1 MVFQKEAFILKTSL
15 KQLLKTVETPDAKV
29 KVQNPG
35 EIVKK
40 SRDINRLTTSEIA
53 HNICDVFY
61 EMHGDRHFAD
71 DGAIVGGVGLINGQP
86 VTIVG
91 TEKGHSV
98 QENIKRNFGSPH
110 AEGYRKAIRLFEQ
123 AEKFNRPVITFVNTS
138 GAFCDVEAEDRGI
151 GQAIAESMQTMAGLT
166 VPTITILMGEGG
178 SGGALALAVSNKV
191 WMMENA
197 MYSVLSPEGFAT
209 ILWKD
214 PSRVPEAAEYM
225 KFTALDL
232 LDFKVI
238 DQIIP
243 ETIGK
248 RDLSHDELSLL
259 MKEMILKEID
269 QQFELTKE
277 ELLEAKEERF
287 NQF

>member
-1 MVFQKEAFILKTSL
+1 MLDLRVSM
-15 KQLLKTVETPDAKV
+15 KQLLNTVEQPNAKITQKIPAEV
-29 KVQNPG
+29 VTA
-35 EIVKK
+35 
-40 SRDINRLTTSEIA
+40 SRDINRLTTSELA
-53 HNICDVFY
+53 KKICDVFY
-61 EMHGDRHFAD
+61 EMHGDRRYGD
-71 DGAIVGGVGLINGQP
+71 DGAIVGGVGQINGRA

-123 AEKFNRPVITFVNTS
+123 AEKFNRPVITIVNTS

-225 KFTALDL
+225 KFTAPDL
-232 LDFKVI
+232 LNFKVI

-243 ETIGK
+243 EHYGK
-248 RDLSHDELSLL
+248 KALDHDVQAQLI
-259 MKEMILKEID
+259 KEMVLEEFD
-269 QQFELTKE
+269 QQLAMSKAD
-277 ELLEAKEERF
+277 LIAAKEARF

>member
-1 MVFQKEAFILKTSL
+1 M
-15 KQLLKTVETPDAKV
+15 KQLLKTVEQPNAKITQKIPAEV
-29 KVQNPG
+29 VTA
-35 EIVKK
+35 
-40 SRDINRLTTSEIA
+40 SRDINRLTTSELA
-53 HNICDVFY
+53 KKICDVFY
-61 EMHGDRHFAD
+61 EMHGDRRYGD
-71 DGAIVGGVGLINGQP
+71 DGAIVGGVGQINGRA

-123 AEKFNRPVITFVNTS
+123 AEKFNRPVITIVNTS

-225 KFTALDL
+225 KFTAPDL

-243 ETIGK
+243 EHYGK
-248 RDLSHDELSLL
+248 KALDHDVQAQLI
-259 MKEMILKEID
+259 KEMVLEEFD
-269 QQFELTKE
+269 QQLAISKAD
-277 ELLEAKEERF
+277 LIAAKEARF

>member
-1 MVFQKEAFILKTSL
+1 MN
-15 KQLLKTVETPDAKV
+15 QLLKTVEQPNAKITQKIPAEV
-29 KVQNPG
+29 ATA
-35 EIVKK
+35 
-40 SRDINRLTTSEIA
+40 SRDINRLTTSELA
-53 HNICDVFY
+53 KKICDVFY
-61 EMHGDRHFAD
+61 EMHGDRRYGD
-71 DGAIVGGVGLINGQP
+71 DGAIVGGVGQINGRA

-123 AEKFNRPVITFVNTS
+123 AEKFNRPVITIVNTS

-151 GQAIAESMQTMAGLT
+151 GQAIAVSMQTMAGLT

-225 KFTALDL
+225 KFTAPDL

-243 ETIGK
+243 EHYGK
-248 RDLSHDELSLL
+248 KVIDHDVQAQLI
-259 MKEMILKEID
+259 KEMVLKEID
-269 QQFELTKE
+269 QQLAMSKAD
-277 ELLEAKEERF
+277 LIAAKEARF

>member
-1 MVFQKEAFILKTSL
+1 MRVSI
-15 KQLLKTVETPDAKV
+15 KQLLKTVEQPNAKITQKIPAEV
-29 KVQNPG
+29 VTA
-35 EIVKK
+35 
-40 SRDINRLTTSEIA
+40 SRDINRLTTSELA
-53 HNICDVFY
+53 KKICDVFY
-61 EMHGDRHFAD
+61 EMHGDRRYGD
-71 DGAIVGGVGLINGQP
+71 DGAIVGGVGQINGRA

-123 AEKFNRPVITFVNTS
+123 AEKFNRPVITIVNTS

-225 KFTALDL
+225 KFTAPDL
-232 LDFKVI
+232 LNFKVI

-243 ETIGK
+243 EHYGK
-248 RDLSHDELSLL
+248 KALDHDVQAQLI
-259 MKEMILKEID
+259 KEMVLEEID
-269 QQFELTKE
+269 QQLAMSKAD
-277 ELLEAKEERF
+277 LIAAKEARF

>member
-1 MVFQKEAFILKTSL
+1 M
-15 KQLLKTVETPDAKV
+15 KQLLKTVEQPNAKIAQKIPAEV
-29 KVQNPG
+29 VTA
-35 EIVKK
+35 
-40 SRDINRLTTSEIA
+40 SRDINRLTTSELA
-53 HNICDVFY
+53 KKICDVFY
-61 EMHGDRHFAD
+61 EMHGDRRYGD
-71 DGAIVGGVGLINGQP
+71 DGAIVGGVGQINGRA

-123 AEKFNRPVITFVNTS
+123 AEKFNRPVITIVNTS

-225 KFTALDL
+225 KFTAPDL
-232 LDFKVI
+232 LNFKVI

-243 ETIGK
+243 EHYGK
-248 RDLSHDELSLL
+248 KALDHDVQAQLI
-259 MKEMILKEID
+259 KEMVLEEID
-269 QQFELTKE
+269 QQLVMSKAD
-277 ELLEAKEERF
+277 LIAAKEARF

>member
-1 MVFQKEAFILKTSL
+1 M
-15 KQLLKTVETPDAKV
+15 KQLLKTVEQPNAKIMQKIPADV
-29 KVQNPG
+29 VTA
-35 EIVKK
+35 
-40 SRDINRLTTSEIA
+40 SRDINRLTTSELA
-53 HNICDVFY
+53 KKICDVFY
-61 EMHGDRHFAD
+61 EMHGDRRYGD
-71 DGAIVGGVGLINGQP
+71 DGAIVGGVGQINGRA

-123 AEKFNRPVITFVNTS
+123 AEKFNRPVITIVNTS

-225 KFTALDL
+225 KFTAPDL

-243 ETIGK
+243 EHYGK
-248 RDLSHDELSLL
+248 KALDHDVQAQLI
-259 MKEMILKEID
+259 KEMVLEEFD
-269 QQFELTKE
+269 QQLAMSKAD
-277 ELLEAKEERF
+277 LIAAKEARF

>member
-1 MVFQKEAFILKTSL
+1 M
-15 KQLLKTVETPDAKV
+15 KQLLKTVEQPNAKITQKIPAEV
-29 KVQNPG
+29 ATA
-35 EIVKK
+35 
-40 SRDINRLTTSEIA
+40 SRDINRLTTSELA
-53 HNICDVFY
+53 KKICDIFY
-61 EMHGDRHFAD
+61 EMHGDRRYGD
-71 DGAIVGGVGLINGQP
+71 DGAIVGGVGQINGRA

-123 AEKFNRPVITFVNTS
+123 AEKFNRPVITIVNTS

-225 KFTALDL
+225 KFTAPDL

-243 ETIGK
+243 EHYGK
-248 RDLSHDELSLL
+248 KVLDHDVQAQLI
-259 MKEMILKEID
+259 KEMVLKEID
-269 QQFELTKE
+269 QQLAMSKAD
-277 ELLEAKEERF
+277 LIAAKEARF

>member
-1 MVFQKEAFILKTSL
+1 M
-15 KQLLKTVETPDAKV
+15 KQLLKTVEQPNANITQK
-29 KVQNPG
+29 NPAD
-35 EIVKK
+35 VVTA
-40 SRDINRLTTSEIA
+40 SRDINRLTTSELA
-53 HNICDVFY
+53 KKICDVFF
-61 EMHGDRHFAD
+61 EMHGDRRYGD
-71 DGAIVGGVGLINGQP
+71 DGAIVGGVGQINGHA

-91 TEKGHSV
+91 TEKGHTV

-123 AEKFNRPVITFVNTS
+123 AEKFNRPVITIVNTS

-225 KFTALDL
+225 KFTAPDL

-243 ETIGK
+243 EHYGK
-248 RDLSHDELSLL
+248 KALDHDVQAQLI
-259 MKEMILKEID
+259 KEMVLKEID
-269 QQFELTKE
+269 QQLAMSKAD
-277 ELLEAKEERF
+277 LIAAKEARF

>member
-1 MVFQKEAFILKTSL
+1 M
-15 KQLLKTVETPDAKV
+15 KQLLKTVEQPNAKIAQKIPAEV
-29 KVQNPG
+29 VTA
-35 EIVKK
+35 
-40 SRDINRLTTSEIA
+40 SRDINRLTTSELA
-53 HNICDVFY
+53 KKICDVFY
-61 EMHGDRHFAD
+61 EMHGDRRYGD
-71 DGAIVGGVGLINGQP
+71 DGAIVGGVGQINGRA

-123 AEKFNRPVITFVNTS
+123 AEKFNRPVITIVNTS

-225 KFTALDL
+225 KFTASDL
-232 LDFKVI
+232 LNFKVI

-243 ETIGK
+243 EHYGK
-248 RDLSHDELSLL
+248 KALDHDVQAQLI
-259 MKEMILKEID
+259 KEMVLEEID
-269 QQFELTKE
+269 QQLAMSKAD
-277 ELLEAKEERF
+277 LIAAKEARF

>member
-1 MVFQKEAFILKTSL
+1 M
-15 KQLLKTVETPDAKV
+15 KQLLKTVEQPNAKIAQKIPAEV
-29 KVQNPG
+29 VTA
-35 EIVKK
+35 
-40 SRDINRLTTSEIA
+40 SRDINRLTTSELA
-53 HNICDVFY
+53 KKICDVFY
-61 EMHGDRHFAD
+61 EMHGDRRYGD
-71 DGAIVGGVGLINGQP
+71 DGAIVGGVGQINGRA

-123 AEKFNRPVITFVNTS
+123 AEKFNRPVITIVNTS

-166 VPTITILMGEGG
+166 LPTITILMGEGG

-225 KFTALDL
+225 KFTAPDL
-232 LDFKVI
+232 LNFKVI

-243 ETIGK
+243 EHYGK
-248 RDLSHDELSLL
+248 KALDHDIQAQLI
-259 MKEMILKEID
+259 KEMVLEEFD
-269 QQFELTKE
+269 QQLAMSKAD
-277 ELLEAKEERF
+277 LIAAKEARF

>member
-1 MVFQKEAFILKTSL
+1 MLDLRVSM
-15 KQLLKTVETPDAKV
+15 KQLLKTVEQPNAKITQKIPAEV
-29 KVQNPG
+29 VTA
-35 EIVKK
+35 
-40 SRDINRLTTSEIA
+40 SRDINRLTTSELA
-53 HNICDVFY
+53 KKICDVFY
-61 EMHGDRHFAD
+61 EMHGDRRYGD
-71 DGAIVGGVGLINGQP
+71 DGAIVGGVGQINGRA

-123 AEKFNRPVITFVNTS
+123 DEKFNRPVITIVNTS

-225 KFTALDL
+225 KFTAPDL

-243 ETIGK
+243 EHYGK
-248 RDLSHDELSLL
+248 KALDHDVQAQLI
-259 MKEMILKEID
+259 KEMVLEEFD
-269 QQFELTKE
+269 QQLAMSKVD
-277 ELLEAKEERF
+277 LIAAKEARF

>member
-1 MVFQKEAFILKTSL
+1 LKIKAEKLSKL
-15 KQLLKTVETPDAKV
+15 VASPHANVKRKV
-29 KVQNPG
+29 PADV
-35 EIVKK
+35 VTA
-40 SRDINRLTTSEIA
+40 SRDIHRLTTSELA
-53 HNICDVFY
+53 KLVCDVFY
-61 EMHGDRHFAD
+61 EMHGDRRYGD
-71 DGAIVGGVGLINGQP
+71 DGAIIGGVGMINGKS

-91 TEKGHSV
+91 TEKGHTV
-98 QENIKRNFGSPH
+98 QENIQRNFGSPH
-110 AEGYRKAIRLFEQ
+110 AEGYRKAIRLFQQ
-123 AEKFNRPVITFVNTS
+123 AEKFRRPVITIVNTS

-178 SGGALALAVSNKV
+178 SGGALALAVANKV

-225 KFTALDL
+225 KFTAPDL

-243 ETIGK
+243 ENYGN
-248 RDLSHDELSLL
+248 RALSHDELAIMIKDMLL
-259 MKEMILKEID
+259 TEIEVQEAMNVDALLAAKEARF
-269 QQFELTKE
+269 QQF
-277 ELLEAKEERF
+277 
-287 NQF
+287 

>member
-1 MVFQKEAFILKTSL
+1 MLDLRVSM
-15 KQLLKTVETPDAKV
+15 KQLLKTVEQPNAKITQKIPAEV
-29 KVQNPG
+29 VTA
-35 EIVKK
+35 
-40 SRDINRLTTSEIA
+40 SRDINRLTTSELA
-53 HNICDVFY
+53 KKICDVFY
-61 EMHGDRHFAD
+61 EMHGDRRYGD
-71 DGAIVGGVGLINGQP
+71 DGAIVGGVGQINGRA

-123 AEKFNRPVITFVNTS
+123 AEKFHRPVITIVNTS

-225 KFTALDL
+225 KFTAPDL
-232 LDFKVI
+232 LNFKVI

-243 ETIGK
+243 EHYGK
-248 RDLSHDELSLL
+248 KALDHDVQAQLI
-259 MKEMILKEID
+259 KEMVLEEID
-269 QQFELTKE
+269 QQLAMSKAD
-277 ELLEAKEERF
+277 LIAAKEARF

>member
-1 MVFQKEAFILKTSL
+1 M
-15 KQLLKTVETPDAKV
+15 KQLLKTVEQPNAKITQKIPAEV
-29 KVQNPG
+29 ATA
-35 EIVKK
+35 
-40 SRDINRLTTSEIA
+40 SRDINRLTTSELA
-53 HNICDVFY
+53 KKICDVFY
-61 EMHGDRHFAD
+61 EMHGDRRYGD
-71 DGAIVGGVGLINGQP
+71 DGAIVGGVGQINGRA

-123 AEKFNRPVITFVNTS
+123 AEKFNRPVITIVNTS

-225 KFTALDL
+225 KFTAPDL

-243 ETIGK
+243 EHYGK
-248 RDLSHDELSLL
+248 KVIDHDVQAQLI
-259 MKEMILKEID
+259 KEMVLKEID
-269 QQFELTKE
+269 QQLAMSKAD
-277 ELLEAKEERF
+277 LIAAKEARF

>member
-1 MVFQKEAFILKTSL
+1 M
-15 KQLLKTVETPDAKV
+15 KQLLKTVEQPNAKITQKIPAEV
-29 KVQNPG
+29 VTA
-35 EIVKK
+35 
-40 SRDINRLTTSEIA
+40 SRDINRLTTAELA
-53 HNICDVFY
+53 KKICDVFY
-61 EMHGDRHFAD
+61 EMHGDRRYGD
-71 DGAIVGGVGLINGQP
+71 DGAIVGGVGQINGRA

-123 AEKFNRPVITFVNTS
+123 AEKFNRPVITIVNTS

-225 KFTALDL
+225 KFTAPDL
-232 LDFKVI
+232 LNFKVI

-243 ETIGK
+243 EHYGK
-248 RDLSHDELSLL
+248 KALDHDVQAQLI
-259 MKEMILKEID
+259 KEMVLEEID
-269 QQFELTKE
+269 QQLAMSKAD
-277 ELLEAKEERF
+277 LIAAKEARF

>member
-1 MVFQKEAFILKTSL
+1 M
-15 KQLLKTVETPDAKV
+15 KQLLKTVEQPNAKITQKIPAEV
-29 KVQNPG
+29 VTA
-35 EIVKK
+35 
-40 SRDINRLTTSEIA
+40 SRDINRLTTSELA
-53 HNICDVFY
+53 KKICDVFY
-61 EMHGDRHFAD
+61 EMHGDRRYGD
-71 DGAIVGGVGLINGQP
+71 DGAIVGGVGQINGRA

-123 AEKFNRPVITFVNTS
+123 AEKFNRPVITIVNTS

-151 GQAIAESMQTMAGLT
+151 GQAIAESMQTMAGLS

-225 KFTALDL
+225 KFTAPDL
-232 LDFKVI
+232 LDYKVI

-243 ETIGK
+243 EYHGK
-248 RDLSHDELSLL
+248 KALDHDDQAQLI
-259 MKEMILKEID
+259 KEMLLQEID
-269 QQFELTKE
+269 QQLAMSTAD
-277 ELLEAKEERF
+277 LIAAKESRF

>member
-1 MVFQKEAFILKTSL
+1 M
-15 KQLLKTVETPDAKV
+15 KQLLKTVEQPNAKIMQKIPADV
-29 KVQNPG
+29 VTA
-35 EIVKK
+35 
-40 SRDINRLTTSEIA
+40 SRDINRLTTSELA
-53 HNICDVFY
+53 KKICDVFY
-61 EMHGDRHFAD
+61 EMHGDRCYGD
-71 DGAIVGGVGLINGQP
+71 DGAIVGGVGQINGRA

-123 AEKFNRPVITFVNTS
+123 AEKFNRPVITIVNTS

-225 KFTALDL
+225 KFTAPDL

-243 ETIGK
+243 EHYGK
-248 RDLSHDELSLL
+248 KALDHDVQAQLI
-259 MKEMILKEID
+259 KEMVLEEFD
-269 QQFELTKE
+269 QQLAMSKAD
-277 ELLEAKEERF
+277 LIAAKEARF

>member
-1 MVFQKEAFILKTSL
+1 MRVSM
-15 KQLLKTVETPDAKV
+15 KQLLKTVEQPNAKITQKIPAEV
-29 KVQNPG
+29 VTA
-35 EIVKK
+35 
-40 SRDINRLTTSEIA
+40 SRDINRLTTSELA
-53 HNICDVFY
+53 KKICDVFY
-61 EMHGDRHFAD
+61 EMHGDRRYGD
-71 DGAIVGGVGLINGQP
+71 DGAVVGGVGQINGRA

-123 AEKFNRPVITFVNTS
+123 AEKFNRPVITIVNTS

-214 PSRVPEAAEYM
+214 PGRVPEAAEYM
-225 KFTALDL
+225 KFTAPDM

-243 ETIGK
+243 EHYGK
-248 RDLSHDELSLL
+248 KALDHDVQAQLI
-259 MKEMILKEID
+259 KEMVLEEFD
-269 QQFELTKE
+269 QQLAMSKAD
-277 ELLEAKEERF
+277 LIAAKEARF

>member
-1 MVFQKEAFILKTSL
+1 MRVSM
-15 KQLLKTVETPDAKV
+15 KQLLKTVEQPDAKITQKIPAEV
-29 KVQNPG
+29 VTA
-35 EIVKK
+35 
-40 SRDINRLTTSEIA
+40 SRDINRLTTSELA
-53 HNICDVFY
+53 KKICDIFY
-61 EMHGDRHFAD
+61 EMHGDRRYGD
-71 DGAIVGGVGLINGQP
+71 DGAIVGGVGQINGRA

-123 AEKFNRPVITFVNTS
+123 AEKFNRPVITIVNTS

-225 KFTALDL
+225 KFTAPDL

-243 ETIGK
+243 EHYGK
-248 RDLSHDELSLL
+248 KVLDHDVQAQLI
-259 MKEMILKEID
+259 KEMVLKEID
-269 QQFELTKE
+269 QQLAMSKAD
-277 ELLEAKEERF
+277 LIAAKEARF

>member
-1 MVFQKEAFILKTSL
+1 M
-15 KQLLKTVETPDAKV
+15 KQLLKTVEQPNAKITQKIPAEV
-29 KVQNPG
+29 VTA
-35 EIVKK
+35 
-40 SRDINRLTTSEIA
+40 SRDINRLTTAELA
-53 HNICDVFY
+53 KKICDVFY
-61 EMHGDRHFAD
+61 EMHGDRRYGD
-71 DGAIVGGVGLINGQP
+71 DGAIVGGVGQINGRA

-123 AEKFNRPVITFVNTS
+123 AEKFNRPVITIVNTS

-225 KFTALDL
+225 KFTAPDL
-232 LDFKVI
+232 LNFKVI

-243 ETIGK
+243 EHYGK
-248 RDLSHDELSLL
+248 KALDHDVQAQLI
-259 MKEMILKEID
+259 KEMVLEEID
-269 QQFELTKE
+269 QQLAMSKVD
-277 ELLEAKEERF
+277 LIAAKEARF

>member
-1 MVFQKEAFILKTSL
+1 MLDLRVSM
-15 KQLLKTVETPDAKV
+15 KQLLKTVEQPNAKITQKIPAEV
-29 KVQNPG
+29 VTA
-35 EIVKK
+35 
-40 SRDINRLTTSEIA
+40 SRDINRLTTSELA
-53 HNICDVFY
+53 KKICDVFY
-61 EMHGDRHFAD
+61 EMHGDRRYGD
-71 DGAIVGGVGLINGQP
+71 DGAIVGGVGQINGRA

-123 AEKFNRPVITFVNTS
+123 AEKFNRPVITIVNTS

-151 GQAIAESMQTMAGLT
+151 GQAIAVSMQTMAGLT

-225 KFTALDL
+225 KFTAPDL

-243 ETIGK
+243 EHYGK
-248 RDLSHDELSLL
+248 KVLDHDVQAQLI
-259 MKEMILKEID
+259 KEMVLKEID
-269 QQFELTKE
+269 QQLAMSKAD
-277 ELLEAKEERF
+277 LIAAKEARF

>member
-1 MVFQKEAFILKTSL
+1 M
-15 KQLLKTVETPDAKV
+15 KQLLKTVEQPNAKIMQKIPAEV
-29 KVQNPG
+29 VTA
-35 EIVKK
+35 
-40 SRDINRLTTSEIA
+40 SRDINRLTTSELA
-53 HNICDVFY
+53 KKICDVFY
-61 EMHGDRHFAD
+61 EMHGDRRYGD
-71 DGAIVGGVGLINGQP
+71 DGAIVGGVGQINGHA

-91 TEKGHSV
+91 TEKGHTV

-110 AEGYRKAIRLFEQ
+110 AEGYRKATRLFEQ
-123 AEKFNRPVITFVNTS
+123 AEKFNRPVITIVNTS

-225 KFTALDL
+225 KFTAPDL
-232 LDFKVI
+232 LDFKII

-243 ETIGK
+243 EHYGK
-248 RDLSHDELSLL
+248 KPLDHDVQAQLI
-259 MKEMILKEID
+259 KEMVLEEID
-269 QQFELTKE
+269 QQLAMSKAD
-277 ELLEAKEERF
+277 LIAAKEARF

>member
-1 MVFQKEAFILKTSL
+1 M
-15 KQLLKTVETPDAKV
+15 KQLLKTVEQPNAKITQKIPAEV
-29 KVQNPG
+29 VTA
-35 EIVKK
+35 
-40 SRDINRLTTSEIA
+40 SRDINRLTTSELA
-53 HNICDVFY
+53 KKICDVFY
-61 EMHGDRHFAD
+61 EMHGDRRYGD
-71 DGAIVGGVGLINGQP
+71 DGAIVGGVGQINGRA

-123 AEKFNRPVITFVNTS
+123 AEKFNRPVITIVNTS

-151 GQAIAESMQTMAGLT
+151 GQAIAVSMQTMAGLT

-225 KFTALDL
+225 KFTAPDL

-243 ETIGK
+243 EHYGK
-248 RDLSHDELSLL
+248 KVLDHDVQAQLI
-259 MKEMILKEID
+259 KEMVLKEID
-269 QQFELTKE
+269 QQLAMSKAD
-277 ELLEAKEERF
+277 LIAAKEARF

>member
-1 MVFQKEAFILKTSL
+1 M
-15 KQLLKTVETPDAKV
+15 KQLLKIVEQPNAKIMQKIPAEV
-29 KVQNPG
+29 VTA
-35 EIVKK
+35 
-40 SRDINRLTTSEIA
+40 SRDINRLTTSELA
-53 HNICDVFY
+53 KKICDVFY
-61 EMHGDRHFAD
+61 EMHGDRRYGD
-71 DGAIVGGVGLINGQP
+71 DGAIVGGVGQINDRA

-123 AEKFNRPVITFVNTS
+123 AEKFNRPVITIVNTS

-225 KFTALDL
+225 KFTAPDL
-232 LDFKVI
+232 LDFKII

-243 ETIGK
+243 EHYGK
-248 RDLSHDELSLL
+248 KVLDHDVQAQLI
-259 MKEMILKEID
+259 KEMVLKEID
-269 QQFELTKE
+269 QQLAMSKAD
-277 ELLEAKEERF
+277 LIAAKEARF

>member
-1 MVFQKEAFILKTSL
+1 MSVSM
-15 KQLLKTVETPDAKV
+15 KQLLKTVGQPNAKITQKIPAEV
-29 KVQNPG
+29 VTA
-35 EIVKK
+35 
-40 SRDINRLTTSEIA
+40 SRDINRLTTSELA
-53 HNICDVFY
+53 KKICDVFY
-61 EMHGDRHFAD
+61 EMHGDRRYGD
-71 DGAIVGGVGLINGQP
+71 DGAIVGGVGQINDRA

-123 AEKFNRPVITFVNTS
+123 AEKFNRPVITIVNTS

-214 PSRVPEAAEYM
+214 PSRVAEAAEYM
-225 KFTALDL
+225 KFTAPDL
-232 LDFKVI
+232 LDFKII

-243 ETIGK
+243 EHYGK
-248 RDLSHDELSLL
+248 KALDHDVQAQLI
-259 MKEMILKEID
+259 KEMVLEEID
-269 QQFELTKE
+269 QQLAMSKAD
-277 ELLEAKEERF
+277 LIAAKEARF

>member
-1 MVFQKEAFILKTSL
+1 M
-15 KQLLKTVETPDAKV
+15 KQLLKTVEQPNAKIMQKIPAEV
-29 KVQNPG
+29 VTA
-35 EIVKK
+35 
-40 SRDINRLTTSEIA
+40 SRDINRLTTSELA
-53 HNICDVFY
+53 KKICDVFY
-61 EMHGDRHFAD
+61 EMHGDRRYGD
-71 DGAIVGGVGLINGQP
+71 DGAIVGGVGQINGRA

-123 AEKFNRPVITFVNTS
+123 AEKFNRPVITIVNTS

-225 KFTALDL
+225 KFTAPDL

-243 ETIGK
+243 EHYGK
-248 RDLSHDELSLL
+248 KALDHDVQAQLI
-259 MKEMILKEID
+259 KEMVLEEFD
-269 QQFELTKE
+269 QQLAMSKAD
-277 ELLEAKEERF
+277 LIAAKEARF

>member
-1 MVFQKEAFILKTSL
+1 M
-15 KQLLKTVETPDAKV
+15 KQLLKTVEQPNAKITQKIPAEV
-29 KVQNPG
+29 VTA
-35 EIVKK
+35 
-40 SRDINRLTTSEIA
+40 SRDINRLTTSELA
-53 HNICDVFY
+53 KKICDVFY
-61 EMHGDRHFAD
+61 EMHGDRRYGD
-71 DGAIVGGVGLINGQP
+71 DGAIVGGVGQINGRA

-123 AEKFNRPVITFVNTS
+123 AEKFNRPVITIVNTS

-214 PSRVPEAAEYM
+214 PIRVPEAAEYM
-225 KFTALDL
+225 KFTAPDL
-232 LDFKVI
+232 LNFKVI

-243 ETIGK
+243 EHYGK
-248 RDLSHDELSLL
+248 KALDHDVQAQLI
-259 MKEMILKEID
+259 KEMVLEEID
-269 QQFELTKE
+269 QQLAMSKAD
-277 ELLEAKEERF
+277 LIAAKEARF

>member
-1 MVFQKEAFILKTSL
+1 M
-15 KQLLKTVETPDAKV
+15 KQLLKTVEQPNAKIMQKIPAEV
-29 KVQNPG
+29 VTA
-35 EIVKK
+35 
-40 SRDINRLTTSEIA
+40 SRDINRLTTSELA
-53 HNICDVFY
+53 KKICDVFY
-61 EMHGDRHFAD
+61 EMHGDRRYGD
-71 DGAIVGGVGLINGQP
+71 DGAIVGGVGQINDRA

-123 AEKFNRPVITFVNTS
+123 AEKFNRPVITIVNTS

-225 KFTALDL
+225 KFTAPDL
-232 LDFKVI
+232 LDFKII

-243 ETIGK
+243 EHYGK
-248 RDLSHDELSLL
+248 KALDHDVQAQLI
-259 MKEMILKEID
+259 KEMVLEEID
-269 QQFELTKE
+269 QQFAMSKADLIA
-277 ELLEAKEERF
+277 AKEARF

>member
-1 MVFQKEAFILKTSL
+1 MRVSM
-15 KQLLKTVETPDAKV
+15 KQLLKTVEQPNAKITQKIPAEV
-29 KVQNPG
+29 VTA
-35 EIVKK
+35 
-40 SRDINRLTTSEIA
+40 SRDINRLTTSELA
-53 HNICDVFY
+53 KKICDVFY
-61 EMHGDRHFAD
+61 EMHGDRRYGD
-71 DGAIVGGVGLINGQP
+71 DGAIVGGVGQINGHA

-123 AEKFNRPVITFVNTS
+123 AEKFNRPVITIVNTS

-225 KFTALDL
+225 KFTAPDL

-243 ETIGK
+243 EHYGK
-248 RDLSHDELSLL
+248 KALDHDVQAQLI
-259 MKEMILKEID
+259 KEMVLEEID
-269 QQFELTKE
+269 QQLVMSKAD
-277 ELLEAKEERF
+277 LIAAKEARF

>member
-1 MVFQKEAFILKTSL
+1 M
-15 KQLLKTVETPDAKV
+15 KQLLKTVEQPNAKITQKIPAEV
-29 KVQNPG
+29 VTA
-35 EIVKK
+35 
-40 SRDINRLTTSEIA
+40 SRDINRLTTSELA
-53 HNICDVFY
+53 KKICDVFY
-61 EMHGDRHFAD
+61 EMHGDRRYGD
-71 DGAIVGGVGLINGQP
+71 DGAIVGGVGQINGRA

-123 AEKFNRPVITFVNTS
+123 AEKFNRPVITIVNTS

-214 PSRVPEAAEYM
+214 PIRVPEAAEYM
-225 KFTALDL
+225 KFTAPDL

-243 ETIGK
+243 EHYGK
-248 RDLSHDELSLL
+248 KALDHDVQAQLI
-259 MKEMILKEID
+259 KEMVLEEID
-269 QQFELTKE
+269 QQLAMSKAD
-277 ELLEAKEERF
+277 LIAAKEARF

>member
-1 MVFQKEAFILKTSL
+1 MLDLSVSM
-15 KQLLKTVETPDAKV
+15 KQLLKTVEQPNAKITQKIPAEV
-29 KVQNPG
+29 VTA
-35 EIVKK
+35 
-40 SRDINRLTTSEIA
+40 SRDINRLTTSELVKK
-53 HNICDVFY
+53 ICDVFY
-61 EMHGDRHFAD
+61 EMHGDRRYGD
-71 DGAIVGGVGLINGQP
+71 DGAIVGGVGQINGRA

-123 AEKFNRPVITFVNTS
+123 AEKFNRPVITIVNTS

-225 KFTALDL
+225 KFTAPDL

-243 ETIGK
+243 EHYGK
-248 RDLSHDELSLL
+248 KVLDHDGQAQLI
-259 MKEMILKEID
+259 KEMVLKEID
-269 QQFELTKE
+269 QQLAMSKVD
-277 ELLEAKEERF
+277 LIAAKEARF

>member
-1 MVFQKEAFILKTSL
+1 M
-15 KQLLKTVETPDAKV
+15 KQLLKTVEQPNSKITQKIPAEV
-29 KVQNPG
+29 VTA
-35 EIVKK
+35 
-40 SRDINRLTTSEIA
+40 SRDINRLTTAELA
-53 HNICDVFY
+53 KKICDVFY
-61 EMHGDRHFAD
+61 EMHGDRRYGD
-71 DGAIVGGVGLINGQP
+71 DGAIVGGVGQINGRA

-123 AEKFNRPVITFVNTS
+123 AEKFNRPVITIVNTS

-225 KFTALDL
+225 KFTAPDL

-243 ETIGK
+243 EHYGK
-248 RDLSHDELSLL
+248 KALDHDVQAQLI
-259 MKEMILKEID
+259 KEMVLEEID
-269 QQFELTKE
+269 QQLAMSKAD
-277 ELLEAKEERF
+277 LIAAKEARF

>member
-1 MVFQKEAFILKTSL
+1 M
-15 KQLLKTVETPDAKV
+15 KQLLKTVEQPNAKITQKIPAEV
-29 KVQNPG
+29 VTA
-35 EIVKK
+35 
-40 SRDINRLTTSEIA
+40 SRDINRLTTSELA
-53 HNICDVFY
+53 KKICDVFY
-61 EMHGDRHFAD
+61 EMHGDRRYGD
-71 DGAIVGGVGLINGQP
+71 DGAIVGGVGQINGRA

-123 AEKFNRPVITFVNTS
+123 AEKFNRPVITIVNTS

-225 KFTALDL
+225 KFTAPDL
-232 LDFKVI
+232 LNFKVI

-243 ETIGK
+243 EHYGK
-248 RDLSHDELSLL
+248 KALDHDIQAQLI
-259 MKEMILKEID
+259 KEMVLEEFD
-269 QQFELTKE
+269 QQLAMSKAD
-277 ELLEAKEERF
+277 LIAAKEARF

>member
-1 MVFQKEAFILKTSL
+1 MKAEKLSKLVTTPSANVKTKEPADVVT
-15 KQLLKTVETPDAKV
+15 A
-29 KVQNPG
+29 
-35 EIVKK
+35 
-40 SRDINRLTTSEIA
+40 SRDIHRLTTSELA
-53 HNICDVFY
+53 KLVCDVFY
-61 EMHGDRHFAD
+61 EMHGDRRYGD
-71 DGAIVGGVGLINGQP
+71 DGAIIGGVGMINGKA

-91 TEKGHSV
+91 TEKGHTV
-98 QENIKRNFGSPH
+98 QENIQRNFGSPH
-110 AEGYRKAIRLFEQ
+110 AEGYRKAIRLFQQ
-123 AEKFNRPVITFVNTS
+123 AEKFRRPVITIVNTS

-151 GQAIAESMQTMAGLT
+151 GQAIAESMQTMATLT

-178 SGGALALAVSNKV
+178 SGGALALAVANKV

-225 KFTALDL
+225 KFTAPDL

-243 ETIGK
+243 ENYSN
-248 RDLSHDELSLL
+248 RALSHDELAIMIKDMLL
-259 MKEMILKEID
+259 TEIETQEAMTPEDLLAAKEARF
-269 QQFELTKE
+269 QQF
-277 ELLEAKEERF
+277 
-287 NQF
+287 

>member
-1 MVFQKEAFILKTSL
+1 MRVSM
-15 KQLLKTVETPDAKV
+15 KQLLKTVEQPNAKITQKIPSEV
-29 KVQNPG
+29 VTA
-35 EIVKK
+35 
-40 SRDINRLTTSEIA
+40 SRDINRLTTSELA
-53 HNICDVFY
+53 KKICDAFY
-61 EMHGDRHFAD
+61 EMHGDRRYGD
-71 DGAIVGGVGLINGQP
+71 DGAIVGGVGQINGRA

-123 AEKFNRPVITFVNTS
+123 AEKFNRPVITIVNTS

-225 KFTALDL
+225 KFTAPDL

-243 ETIGK
+243 EHYGK
-248 RDLSHDELSLL
+248 KALDHDVQAQLI
-259 MKEMILKEID
+259 KEMVLEEFD
-269 QQFELTKE
+269 QQLAMSKAD
-277 ELLEAKEERF
+277 LIVAKEARF

>member
-1 MVFQKEAFILKTSL
+1 M
-15 KQLLKTVETPDAKV
+15 KQLLKTVEQPDAKITQKIPAEV
-29 KVQNPG
+29 VTA
-35 EIVKK
+35 
-40 SRDINRLTTSEIA
+40 SRDINRLTTSELA
-53 HNICDVFY
+53 KKICDIFY
-61 EMHGDRHFAD
+61 EMHGDRRYGD
-71 DGAIVGGVGLINGQP
+71 DGAIVGGVGQINGRA

-123 AEKFNRPVITFVNTS
+123 AEKFNRPVITIVNTS

-225 KFTALDL
+225 KFTAPDL

-243 ETIGK
+243 EHYGK
-248 RDLSHDELSLL
+248 KVLDHDVQAQLI
-259 MKEMILKEID
+259 KEMVLKEID
-269 QQFELTKE
+269 QQLAMSKAD
-277 ELLEAKEERF
+277 LIAAKEARF

>member
-1 MVFQKEAFILKTSL
+1 M
-15 KQLLKTVETPDAKV
+15 KQLLKTVEQPNAKITQKIPAEV
-29 KVQNPG
+29 VTA
-35 EIVKK
+35 
-40 SRDINRLTTSEIA
+40 SRDINRLTTSELA
-53 HNICDVFY
+53 KKICDVFY
-61 EMHGDRHFAD
+61 EMHGDRRYGD
-71 DGAIVGGVGLINGQP
+71 DGAIVGGVGQINGRA

-123 AEKFNRPVITFVNTS
+123 AEKFNRPVITIVNTS

-225 KFTALDL
+225 KFTAPDL

-243 ETIGK
+243 EHYGK
-248 RDLSHDELSLL
+248 KALDHDVQAQLI
-259 MKEMILKEID
+259 KEMVLEEID
-269 QQFELTKE
+269 QQLAMSKAD
-277 ELLEAKEERF
+277 LIAAKEARF

>member
-1 MVFQKEAFILKTSL
+1 M
-15 KQLLKTVETPDAKV
+15 KQLLKTVEQPDAKITQKIPAEV
-29 KVQNPG
+29 VTA
-35 EIVKK
+35 
-40 SRDINRLTTSEIA
+40 SRDINRLTTSELA
-53 HNICDVFY
+53 KKICDVFY
-61 EMHGDRHFAD
+61 EMHGDRRYGD
-71 DGAIVGGVGLINGQP
+71 DGAIVGGVGQINGRA

-123 AEKFNRPVITFVNTS
+123 AEKFNRPVITIVNTS

-225 KFTALDL
+225 KFTAPDL

-243 ETIGK
+243 EHYGK
-248 RDLSHDELSLL
+248 KVLDHDVQAQLI
-259 MKEMILKEID
+259 KEMVLKEID
-269 QQFELTKE
+269 QQLAMSKAD
-277 ELLEAKEERF
+277 LIAAKEARF

>member
-1 MVFQKEAFILKTSL
+1 M
-15 KQLLKTVETPDAKV
+15 KQLLKTVEQPNAKITQKIPAEV
-29 KVQNPG
+29 VTA
-35 EIVKK
+35 
-40 SRDINRLTTSEIA
+40 SRDINRLTTSELA
-53 HNICDVFY
+53 KKICDVFY
-61 EMHGDRHFAD
+61 EMHGDRRYGD
-71 DGAIVGGVGLINGQP
+71 DGAIVGGVGQINGRA

-123 AEKFNRPVITFVNTS
+123 AEKFNRPVITIVNTS

-225 KFTALDL
+225 KFTAPDL
-232 LDFKVI
+232 LNFKVI

-243 ETIGK
+243 EHYGK
-248 RDLSHDELSLL
+248 KALDHDVQTQLI
-259 MKEMILKEID
+259 KEMVLEEID
-269 QQFELTKE
+269 QQLAMSKAD
-277 ELLEAKEERF
+277 LIAAKEARF

>member
-1 MVFQKEAFILKTSL
+1 MRVSM
-15 KQLLKTVETPDAKV
+15 KQLLKTVEQPNAKITQKIPAEV
-29 KVQNPG
+29 VTA
-35 EIVKK
+35 
-40 SRDINRLTTSEIA
+40 SRDINRLTTSELA
-53 HNICDVFY
+53 KKICDVFY
-61 EMHGDRHFAD
+61 EMHGDRRYGD
-71 DGAIVGGVGLINGQP
+71 DGAIVGGVGQINGRA

-123 AEKFNRPVITFVNTS
+123 AEKFNRPVITIVNTS

-225 KFTALDL
+225 KFTAPDL

-243 ETIGK
+243 EHYGK
-248 RDLSHDELSLL
+248 KALDHDVQAQLI
-259 MKEMILKEID
+259 KEMVLEEFD
-269 QQFELTKE
+269 QQFAMSKADLIA
-277 ELLEAKEERF
+277 AKEARF